1 MPTNVII
8 EILEGGEPRPNPA
21 VVRHGD
27 TVTFHVEGGQSV
39 DVTFGTPSCL
49 TDSSDLALDG
59 SNTALSSSPPRT
71 VASSAL
77 KRGYS
82 YSVEVIRAGV
92 VKAGSQKETK
102 QGTLEVETD
111 PPKDED
117 KR

>member
-1 MPTNVII
+1 MANVIV
-8 EILEGGEPRPNPA
+8 EILEGGDPRPNPA

-27 TVTFHVEGGQSV
+27 TVTFHVEGTQSV
-39 DVTFGTPSCL
+39 DVTFNTPGCL

-59 SNTALSSSPPRT
+59 SNSALNSSPARSVSPTAPRG
-71 VASSAL
+71 A
-77 KRGYS
+77 YW
-82 YSVEVIRAGV
+82 YSVEVLRAGA

-111 PPKDED
+111 PPKDKD

>member
-1 MPTNVII
+1 MPTNVIV

-27 TVTFHVEGGQSV
+27 TVTCHVEGTQSV
-39 DVTFGTPSCL
+39 EVTFNSPYCL
-49 TDSSDLALDG
+49 TNDSPITLDG
-59 SNTALSSSPPRT
+59 SNALTAECAPRAVT
-71 VASSAL
+71 SDAQ
-77 KRGYS
+77 KRGYT
-82 YSVEVIRAGV
+82 YSVSVLRAGA